1 MSTEELAPQDSYLR
15 TVKARVVDHH
25 PEGVILDR
33 TVFYARGGGQ
43 PGDQG
48 VLESD
53 AGRYGVIDTFRR
65 AGVVVHGLE
74 EAPPPIGTLVEAR
87 IDWDRRYHLMR
98 THTALHAL
106 TAIIWRGFDAKATGS
121 NMIPGEARID
131 FELPA
136 MSVEFGQ
143 MVEAQLNEALA
154 AGHATRVHYMDR
166 AEAVRDPDLIRT
178 KVNLIPESV
187 TMLRIVDI
195 GSLDRQADGGT
206 HVHNTHEVGTIRV
219 IKTES
224 KGKANKRMRIAIP
237 E

>member
-1 MSTEELAPQDSYLR
+1 MATEELAPQDSYLR
-15 TVKARVVDHH
+15 AVKARVVDHH

-48 VLESD
+48 VLEAD
-53 AGRYGVIDTFRR
+53 TGLFAVADTFRR
-65 AGVVVHGLE
+65 DGVVVHRMEGGT
-74 EAPPPIGTLVEAR
+74 PPVGTLVEAR

-121 NMIPGEARID
+121 NMVPGEARID
-131 FELPA
+131 FELPS

-143 MVEAQLNEALA
+143 MVETQLNDALA

-166 AEAVRDPDLIRT
+166 TEAVRDPDLIRT

-187 TMLRIVDI
+187 KMLRIVDI

-206 HVHNTHEVGTIRV
+206 HVHNTNEVGRIRV
-219 IKTES
+219 VKTES
-224 KGKANKRMRIAIP
+224 KGKANKRMRIAIL